1 MVNRGNRVTSCFSAL
16 CFLFELSVLSVLIL
30 INIKNVQVCHFLI
43 LKMCIF
49 AEKSYQR
56 RNYGRNTK
64 RYIR

>member
-16 CFLFELSVLSVLIL
+16 CFLFEYSVLSVLIL

-49 AEKSYQR
+49 AEKSY
-56 RNYGRNTK
+56 
-64 RYIR
+64 